1 MRKFLVVLGLALMT
15 AHLSVTV
22 ASACADKLRVL
33 GRGVRFQQA
42 VTAARPG
49 SILIYFGQNTASAT
63 RSPQLQPALKEAGHK
78 VRTVQGAAQLDEALK
93 RGKYDVVLADI
104 KDADTLEQAAQAAPS
119 RPAVLPVVSE
129 QDNSAEAAKRFQR
142 VLRPSD
148 KTSQYLLTID
158 ELMQMRSKAAKGR
171 L

>member
-1 MRKFLVVLGLALMT
+1 MRKLLVLLGLAAM
-15 AHLSVTV
+15 AAQLSVTV

-42 VTAARPG
+42 VTAQRTG

-63 RSPQLQPALKEAGHK
+63 RDPQLQPALKQAGHK
-78 VRTVQGAAQLDEALK
+78 VRAVQGPAQLDEALK

-104 KDADTLEQAAQAAPS
+104 KDADTLEHAAQAAPS
-119 RPAVLPVVSE
+119 KPAVLPVVSE
-129 QDNSAEAAKRFQR
+129 QDNSADAAKRFQR

-148 KTSQYLLTID
+148 KTSQYLITID